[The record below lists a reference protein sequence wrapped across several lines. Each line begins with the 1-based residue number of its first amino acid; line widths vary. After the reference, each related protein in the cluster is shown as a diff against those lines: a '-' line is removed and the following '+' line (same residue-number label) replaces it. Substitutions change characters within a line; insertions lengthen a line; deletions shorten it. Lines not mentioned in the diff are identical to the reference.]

1 MLHEFHLTI
10 HREPVGMNIPEAH
23 EDGNHQAAVTEVGS
37 ILHLFY
43 HHNLSVGWCYYQ
55 FRSILYVEVS
65 DRTTVEVEYDTIYR
79 TEHNNK
85 AQNGILLS
93 KVVHNIAAMA
103 TNAIAPVTS

>member
-1 MLHEFHLTI
+1 
-10 HREPVGMNIPEAH
+10 MNIPEAH

-65 DRTTVEVEYDTIYR
+65 DRTTVEVEHDTIYR

-85 AQNGILLS
+85 NPERNL
-93 KVVHNIAAMA
+93 VV
-103 TNAIAPVTS
+103 